1 MLTFWVTFDRAYW
14 APVTVRYT
22 TADGTA
28 KVGADYE
35 TVANS
40 TENGAG
46 CALSLPD

>member
-35 TVANS
+35 AVAYS
-40 TENGAG
+40 TGTGTG
-46 CALSLPD
+46 CVLSLS